1 MLTFKYI
8 ITIFIIAVS
17 ALLIAYYLKLNYN
30 YKQGYNKGRIDMAL
44 EVTNKINLNVNN
56 NAFNNKEYKHFM
68 SLKDIDLYIYEKN
81 GCRTIVRHQ

>member
-30 YKQGYNKGRIDMAL
+30 YKQGYNKGRIDMA
-44 EVTNKINLNVNN
+44 VAITNKINLTVNDKT
-56 NAFNNKEYKHFM
+56 FNPKEYKHFM
-68 SLKDIDLYIYEKN
+68 TIKDINLWIYEKN